1 MSERPLSPH
10 LQIYRLPLTAILS
23 ITHRVT
29 GVLLSIGLVFLAVG
43 LMAVAEGEEQ
53 FAWLQAAAGSTPGK
67 IVLWAWL
74 LSLFFHFS
82 HGVRHL
88 IWDTGHSFDRDSLDR
103 NAWLE
108 LAAAF
113 LLTLGLF
120 LLT

>member
-53 FAWLQAAAGSTPGK
+53 FAWFQAAVRSIPGK
-67 IVLWAWL
+67 LVLWAWL
-74 LSLFFHFS
+74 SSLFFHFS

-88 IWDTGHSFDRDSLDR
+88 IWDTGHSFNRESLGR
-103 NAWLE
+103 NAVLE
-108 LAAAF
+108 LLAAL

>member
-10 LQIYRLPLTAILS
+10 LQIYRLPLTVILS

-43 LMAVAEGEEQ
+43 LMAVAEGEDQ
-53 FAWLQAAAGSTPGK
+53 FARFQAAVSSMPGK
-67 IVLWAWL
+67 VMLWAWL

-103 NAWLE
+103 NACLE
-108 LAAAF
+108 LAAAL